1 MLSYAYG
8 GKKLTSQSHGE
19 SFLSLFES
27 KFKDG
32 LFILDEPEA
41 ALSPERQMSLVAILN
56 DLVTKNNAQFI
67 IATHS
72 PILIATPNSVVYEIE
87 NSKFIEKNYE
97 ETKQFNLYKDFLN
110 NSRRYINYLT
120 KE

>member
-1 MLSYAYG
+1 MGSL
-8 GKKLTSQSHGE
+8 
-19 SFLSLFES
+19 FLSLFGS
-27 KFKDG
+27 KFREG

-56 DLVTKNNAQFI
+56 DLVTKYNAQFI

-72 PILIATPNSVVYEIE
+72 PILISTPNSLVYEIE
-87 NSKFIEKNYE
+87 NNSFIEKKYYD
-97 ETKQFNLYKDFLN
+97 TKQFRLYKDFLN
-110 NSRRYINYLT
+110 APERYVNYLT